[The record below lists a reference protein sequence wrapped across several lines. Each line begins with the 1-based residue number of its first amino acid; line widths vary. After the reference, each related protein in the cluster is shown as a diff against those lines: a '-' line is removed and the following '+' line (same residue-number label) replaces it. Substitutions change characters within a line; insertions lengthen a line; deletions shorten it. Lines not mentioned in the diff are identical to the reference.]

1 MIPILLDDSKAIT
14 SLVSDKTNGVGRL
27 SECTSC
33 IVTEALNG
41 AYTTELKYPM
51 TANHFKDIHI
61 GGLIKMTVN
70 ETDVPQI
77 FRIDDESKEMNG
89 MVTYSLNHISYDLSK
104 TSVLPFSATGCT
116 AACNGLISNMA
127 TATPFTMS
135 TDIVNASSVFKNAKP
150 QSMRAL
156 IGGQEGSMLDTFGGE
171 LKWDNLRVSLLAHR
185 GTDKSNLIRIA
196 YGKNLTNVKQE
207 KSIENT
213 YTAVMPYASDDSGN
227 VVTGDIQTITAV
239 TYPKVLN
246 VDLSDKFKDTEGNA
260 IAITK
265 PLLAQYAQDYIK
277 ANDVGKPSVNIDVS
291 YASMKELGL
300 PQLENVS
307 LGDTVTVQYK
317 QLGIDVSAKVISV
330 KWNVLLDR
338 VEEVEIGDAKSH
350 LEDTIYS
357 ETDKKT
363 EQASSYISQQ
373 VALFSELISNGLGLF
388 TTKVQKTGGGTQF
401 YLHNKPLL
409 KDSNIQYT
417 INSAGFAI
425 SKDYGATWSA
435 GIDSDGNAVFNALAA
450 NTIKALSIS
459 AGTIDGSMITG
470 STFKTTNDN
479 GKNGLIIKN
488 QDIKVYSYEGN
499 GEFIGT
505 LGSRRF
511 TNAPD
516 NGDLAGK
523 NIIAIT
529 ADYDNFASLSYLNS
543 SEASALSTSAI
554 IVGGN
559 IPTGKGI
566 KEGTHII
573 LNSKTALKSS
583 LDLYKVEND
592 GSKTFCGKIGSTSAG
607 DFLLATAIGK
617 TMQIGTYDYQNDKWN
632 AAIQISGDGSKTVS
646 CSNGVNYGPA
656 VVSTGVNGGDGIHKI
671 AIGWTGSQLDF
682 FVDNNFVGKL

>member
-1 MIPILLDDSKAIT
+1 MIPILLDDSKALT

-33 IVTEALNG
+33 IVTEERNG
-41 AYTTELKYPM
+41 AYTAELKYPVSGK
-51 TANHFKDIHI
+51 HFRDIHI
-61 GGLIKMTVN
+61 GGLIKMSVN
-70 ETDVPQI
+70 ETDTPQI
-77 FRIDDESKEMNG
+77 FRIADESKEMNG
-89 MVTYSLNHISYDLSK
+89 MVTYNLNHISYDLSK

-127 TATPFTMS
+127 TATPFTIG
-135 TDIVNASSVFKNAKP
+135 TDIDNTSSVFKNSKP

-156 IGGQEGSMLDTFGGE
+156 IGGQDGSMLDTFGGE
-171 LKWDNLRVSLLAHR
+171 LKWDNLTVSLLANR
-185 GTDKSNLIRIA
+185 GTDKSKLFRIA
-196 YGKNLTNVKQE
+196 YGKNLTNAKQE

-213 YTAVMPYASDDSGN
+213 YTAVMPYATDSDGN
-227 VVTGDIQTITAV
+227 CTHGDVQTITESA
-239 TYPKVLN
+239 YPKVLN
-246 VDLSDKFKDTEGNA
+246 LDLSSDFTDSNGNA
-260 IAITK
+260 TTITVA
-265 PLLAQYAQDYIK
+265 LLNQYAQKYIK
-277 ANDVGKPSVNIDVS
+277 DNDVGSPTVTVDVS
-291 YASMKELGL
+291 YASMKDLGL
-300 PQLENVS
+300 PQLETIA
-307 LGDTVTVQYK
+307 LCDTVTVQYK
-317 QLGIDVSAKVISV
+317 KLGIDVSAKVNTL
-330 KWNVLLDR
+330 KWNTLLDR
-338 VEEVEIGDAKSH
+338 VEEIELGDAKSH

-357 ETDKKT
+357 ETGKKT

-617 TMQIGTYDYQNDKWN
+617 TMKIGTYDYQNDKWN

-656 VVSTGVNGGDGIHKI
+656 VVSTGVKGGDGIHKI
-671 AIGWTGSQLDF
+671 AIGWTGSQLNF
-682 FVDNNFVGKL
+682 YVDNNFVGHL